1 MDAAQLLGIGATAFV
16 TAVLSGV
23 LGMAG
28 GVALLAVLLVY
39 LPPLVAIPLHGVIQ
53 LVSNGSRVFVQRR
66 HARFDWIAWY
76 ALPLIPA
83 GLIGL
88 RVAQA
93 LPERL
98 VEGSIGAVVLLATWL
113 PKQGGAAEVTA
124 RRPRFFLR
132 SLRSLRAPPD
142 GGARLRFLALGTC
155 SGFLSLV
162 LGAVGPMIDPFFLGL
177 GLSRQALVGTKA
189 ACQAIG
195 HTVKVGIFG
204 VAGFAFAEHAPLLTL
219 GAVCAVAGSF
229 VGSRLLDK
237 LSEQSFLWLYRGVL
251 TALALHLV
259 WKAIPI

>member
-1 MDAAQLLGIGATAFV
+1 MDTAQLVGIGATVFV
-16 TAVLSGV
+16 TAILSGV

-28 GVALLAVLLVY
+28 GIALLGVLLIE

-53 LVSNGSRVFVQRR
+53 LVSNGSRVVVQRQ

-98 VEGSIGAVVLLATWL
+98 VEGAIGAVVLLATWL
-113 PKQGGAAEVTA
+113 PKRGSAAGQSA
-124 RRPRFFLR
+124 RRPRTRFF
-132 SLRSLRAPPD
+132 
-142 GGARLRFLALGTC
+142 ALGAVT
-155 SGFLSLV
+155 GFLSLV

-195 HTVKVGIFG
+195 HAVKVGLFG
-204 VAGFAFAEHAPLLTL
+204 VAGFAFAEHAPLLAL
-219 GAVCAVAGSF
+219 GSLCAVAGTF

-237 LSEQSFLWLYRGVL
+237 LSEQSFLWLYRSVL
-251 TALALHLV
+251 TALALRLV
-259 WKAIPI
+259 WKAVPL